1 MNHIVLIGRLVRDA
15 DLKILG
21 NGSVLN
27 FTIAV
32 DRGYKDKDGNKQTDF
47 IPIVSFNKD
56 KIADYMLKG
65 KMVAI
70 SGSLQIDKYKDKEGK
85 DRTTTKVNAREIKFL
100 DSGKAEGKKPDFSA
114 IDDDFTLPF

>member
-1 MNHIVLIGRLVRDA
+1 MNQVVLIGRLTRDA

-27 FTIAV
+27 FTLAV

-47 IPIVSFNKD
+47 IPVVAFNKD

-65 KMVAI
+65 QLVAI
-70 SGSLQIDKYKDKEGK
+70 SGSIQIDKYKDKDGK
-85 DRTTTKVNAREIKFL
+85 DKTFTKVNAREIKFL
-100 DSGKAEGKKPDFSA
+100 DGGKAEGSSKPDFSA
-114 IDDDFTLPF
+114 IDDDLPF

>member
-1 MNHIVLIGRLVRDA
+1 MNQVVLIGRLVRDA
-15 DLKILG
+15 DLKMLS

-47 IPIVSFNKD
+47 VPIVAFNKD

-70 SGSLQIDKYKDKEGK
+70 SGSIQIDKYKDKDGK
-85 DRTTTKVNAREIKFL
+85 DRTATKVNAREIKFL
-100 DSGKAEGKKPDFSA
+100 DGGKTEGGSKPNFSA
-114 IDDDFTLPF
+114 IDDDLPF

>member
-1 MNHIVLIGRLVRDA
+1 MNNVVLIGRLVRDA
-15 DLKILG
+15 DLKMLG

-47 IPIVSFNKD
+47 IPIVAFNKD

-65 KMVAI
+65 KMVAV

-100 DSGKAEGKKPDFSA
+100 DSGKAEGQKPNFSA
-114 IDDDFTLPF
+114 IDDDLPF

>member
-47 IPIVSFNKD
+47 IPVVSFNKD

>member
-32 DRGYKDKDGNKQTDF
+32 DRGYKDKDGNNR
-47 IPIVSFNKD
+47 SF
-56 KIADYMLKG
+56 
-65 KMVAI
+65 
-70 SGSLQIDKYKDKEGK
+70 
-85 DRTTTKVNAREIKFL
+85 TKVIASQIEL
-100 DSGKAEGKKPDFSA
+100 LGGKKEEAQLTPPDFSA
-114 IDDDFTLPF
+114 IDDSEMPF

>member
-1 MNHIVLIGRLVRDA
+1 MNNVVLIGRLVRDA

-21 NGSVLN
+21 NGSVLS
-27 FTIAV
+27 FTLAV

-47 IPIVSFNKD
+47 IPVVSFNKD

-70 SGSLQIDKYKDKEGK
+70 SGSIQVDKYKDKEGK
-85 DRTTTKVNAREIKFL
+85 DRTATKVNAREIKFL

-114 IDDDFTLPF
+114 IDDDLPF

>member
-47 IPIVSFNKD
+47 IPVVSFNKD

-65 KMVAI
+65 KMVAV

-85 DRTTTKVNAREIKFL
+85 DRTAAKVNAREIKFL
-100 DSGKAEGKKPDFSA
+100 DSGKADTGAKPDFSA
-114 IDDDFTLPF
+114 IDDELPF